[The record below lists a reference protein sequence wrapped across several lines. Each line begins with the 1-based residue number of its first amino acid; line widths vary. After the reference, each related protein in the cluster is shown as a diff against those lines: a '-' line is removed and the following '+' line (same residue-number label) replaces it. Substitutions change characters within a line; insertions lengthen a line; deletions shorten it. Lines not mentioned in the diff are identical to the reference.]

1 MQNKNEKTII
11 KNKSFVA
18 NGIKNV
24 VDPNVEIIIK
34 NVDGE
39 ERFLQQDIIGNV
51 LLLELDNLE
60 ERKNVADILKYVMV

>member
-1 MQNKNEKTII
+1 
-11 KNKSFVA
+11 
-18 NGIKNV
+18 

-60 ERKNVADILKYVMV
+60 ERKKNVADILKYVMV

>member
-1 MQNKNEKTII
+1 
-11 KNKSFVA
+11 
-18 NGIKNV
+18 